1 MERKDTFREETTYN
15 GDKGNESAMTVSTHQ
30 LRPETFLPEKGTL
43 RNLSSRESARLTAS
57 RKRRITAERYPQTP
71 VSFVTHDLQ
80 DKEINSNPPL
90 LPTHYVSHLRKQEEM
105 DYATAD
111 SHCHF
116 GWGSSA
122 VSIPVSSLPS
132 LVTSSRCS
140 LYPITHELLFP
151 S

>member
-1 MERKDTFREETTYN
+1 MERKDAFREETTYN

-105 DYATAD
+105 EYTTAD

-116 GWGSSA
+116 GWGSWLCS
-122 VSIPVSSLPS
+122 VHPCELSSFS
-132 LVTSSRCS
+132 C
-140 LYPITHELLFP
+140 HQ
-151 S
+151 